1 MGFIDSAARWSGLRS
16 TVFVNASSGEQ
27 WQALRKLPATAE
39 NMTKLSAF
47 EHAGANAPG
56 PATTPDKI
64 AAAPGF
70 ARNGAAH
77 VAASTAALGA
87 DGLRGAH
94 VAGYLDAHIGH
105 LSSNFS

>member
-1 MGFIDSAARWSGLRS
+1 MAKKIFGMTTGVSPKVVSESG
-16 TVFVNASSGEQ
+16 GEKG
-27 WQALRKLPATAE
+27 QALRKLPATAE

-47 EHAGANAPG
+47 EHAAANAPG
-56 PATTPDKI
+56 DATTADKI
-64 AAAPGF
+64 AAAAGF

-94 VAGYLDAHIGH
+94 AAGYLEDHIENI
-105 LSSNFS
+105 SSNFS